1 VYLDGR
7 YVGIADDWDD
17 RGGGR
22 TLPLPRD
29 GMHRIR
35 ISLPGY
41 RDMNVEVVR
50 SRGAAEDTVE
60 IGGDLSRFSEAS
72 FPKVGRIDEKTT
84 GPVEFKVEPSNA
96 VVSESGRR
104 LGLASSFGPASPLRL
119 TGPRV
124 HELVI
129 SAPGRQRK
137 TVRILVSPNAG
148 EARATVKAELKD

>member
-1 VYLDGR
+1 
-7 YVGIADDWDD
+7 
-17 RGGGR
+17 
-22 TLPLPRD
+22 
-29 GMHRIR
+29 
-35 ISLPGY
+35 
-41 RDMNVEVVR
+41 MNVDVVR
-50 SRGAAEDTVE
+50 SRGAAEDVVE
-60 IGGDLSRFSEAS
+60 IGGDLSRFSEAP

-96 VVSESGRR
+96 VVSENGRR

-137 TVRILVSPNAG
+137 TVRVLVSPNAG